1 MGSDQRRSRLALQL
15 PIVISA
21 FIHHPFAFP
30 VGYYNNFYHDLY
42 TKMVAGRADDEEE
55 AKKRTAEMAAARH
68 TVSYMK
74 SEDRH
79 QPFATH

>member
-1 MGSDQRRSRLALQL
+1 M
-15 PIVISA
+15 
-21 FIHHPFAFP
+21 
-30 VGYYNNFYHDLY
+30 GYYNNFYHDLY